1 MSAVANDLQSGFEI
15 LWYQIESVLGR
26 GGFGITYLARDN
38 NLGQLVAIKE
48 YLPHDFATRSGDS
61 TVQPVSVEQNDV
73 FSWGL
78 ERFMS
83 EAQTLAKFKH
93 PNVVRVLSVFKHNN
107 TGYMVMEYEE
117 GEDLSDV
124 YKRKKKLTQRELED
138 IYYPVIDGLS
148 SVHKEGFIHRDIK
161 PSNLYIRTDGSP
173 VLIDFGAAR
182 QAVGSKT
189 KTLTSMLSIG
199 YAPFEQYN
207 DEPGKQGPWTD
218 IYALGASLHQGITGE
233 KPMESTIRGMALL
246 HDEPDP
252 YEPLSQSRIEG
263 YSHAFLRA
271 IDQALMLQIYDRP
284 QTLEDFLGML
294 KGEIAL
300 PDLPDKNEKVTEST
314 VVRDKTVV
322 RPGKRK
328 FSGAEVEVTHLDQP
342 APNEKAA
349 TREKEPS
356 GIATTEEIKQPP
368 DKPRLNRK
376 SLITRPTF
384 LIGMAV
390 VVAIIVAF
398 VAYYPGEPSPEEHQQ
413 QRVNDL
419 LKKAGELI
427 AGGNYYDASSTSAFS
442 VYQQVLAIEPDNPAA
457 KNGIDN
463 VGQHY
468 LLQAEQFIDIKD
480 FGQADASLKIV
491 NAINPEFPGLKETV
505 GRFSENLDNEKKFKQ
520 IELYNSLANSALEKG
535 QIYKP
540 EQKSAFF
547 YYQNV
552 LKLDPENVTANLG
565 VFKIAD
571 RLIAQAQ
578 TAIKKNDTKRATT
591 LVNLAESINPDNPAI
606 QTLRQQISQTGD
618 LKKILVRADS
628 AYAKNRYT
636 SPRNDNAYDLYRQ
649 VLSIEPSN
657 QQAQKRLNQIAD
669 YYANKTQSA
678 TRSGNIATANTNL
691 GILQKFFP
699 DYSVI
704 SNLKRGI
711 SDKQNEIKKQAEIKR
726 QNEIEKQAEIK
737 RQNEIK
743 KQAEIKRQN
752 EIAAL
757 KKSEIKLPTI
767 NKLLPTGINQKQ
779 DDYQVVQDIVG
790 TFINAFKNRD
800 MNGLLE
806 VAQLTNQ
813 QRGLYAKIFG
823 LYQSVNI
830 KVAPN
835 SFTLNK
841 KDGVARVQFE
851 IIDLV
856 DTNGNQVVT
865 SANWTKIELNIAKMN
880 GSWLKAAII

>member
-1 MSAVANDLQSGFEI
+1 MSVVANDLQVGFEI
-15 LWYQIESVLGR
+15 LWYQIDSVLGR

-48 YLPHDFATRSGDS
+48 YLPRDFATRGEDS
-61 TVQPVSVEQNDV
+61 TVQPVSVDQEDV

-107 TGYMVMEYEE
+107 TGYMVMEYEQ
-117 GEDLSDV
+117 GEDLSDT
-124 YKRKKKLTQRELED
+124 YKRKKALSQGELES
-138 IYYPVIDGLS
+138 IYYPIIDGLS
-148 SVHKEGFIHRDIK
+148 QVHKEGFIHRDIK
-161 PSNLYIRTDGSP
+161 PANIFIRSDGSP

-189 KTLTSMLSIG
+189 KALTSMLSIG

-218 IYALGASLHQGITGE
+218 IYALGASLFQGITGE
-233 KPMESTIRGMALL
+233 KPVESTIRGMALL

-252 YEPLSQSRIEG
+252 YEPLSQSNVEG
-263 YSHAFLRA
+263 YTHVFLRA
-271 IDQALMLQIYDRP
+271 IDQALMLHIHDRP
-284 QTLEDFLGML
+284 QTLEEFLGML

-300 PDLPDKNEKVTEST
+300 PDLPDRDEKVTEST
-314 VVRDKTVV
+314 VVRNKTIV

-328 FSGAEVEVTHLDQP
+328 FSGAEVEVTHPDQP
-342 APNEKAA
+342 APNETAA

-356 GIATTEEIKQPP
+356 GIADTEEIKQPP
-368 DKPRLNRK
+368 DTPRRNRK

-390 VVAIIVAF
+390 VVAIIVGF
-398 VAYYPGEPSPEEHQQ
+398 VAYYPGERSPEELQQ

-419 LKKAGELI
+419 LKKADELI
-427 AGGNYYDASSTSAFS
+427 ADGKYYDASSTGAFS
-442 VYQQVLAIEPDNPAA
+442 VYQQVLAIEPANSAA
-457 KNGIDN
+457 KNGIDS

-468 LLQAEQFIDIKD
+468 LRQAEQFIEIKD

-491 NAINPEFPGLKETV
+491 NAINPEYPGLKETL
-505 GRFSENLDNEKKFKQ
+505 GRFSENLASEKKFKQ
-520 IELYNSLANSALEKG
+520 IELYNSLASTALEKG

-540 EQKSAFF
+540 DQKSALF

-565 VFKIAD
+565 LFKIAD
-571 RLIAQAQ
+571 TLIVQAQ
-578 TAIKKNDTKRATT
+578 TAVKENDIKAANT
-591 LVNLAESINPDNPAI
+591 LISLAESINPDNPAI
-606 QTLRQQISQTGD
+606 QTLRQQISQTRE
-618 LKKILVRADS
+618 LEKILARADS
-628 AYAKNRYT
+628 AYAKSRFT
-636 SPRNDNAYDLYRQ
+636 SPKDDNAYDLYRQ

-657 QQAQKRLNQIAD
+657 NQAQERLNQIAD
-669 YYANKTQSA
+669 YYANIIRSA

-691 GILQKFFP
+691 DTLQKFFP
-699 DYSVI
+699 DYSVL
-704 SNLKRGI
+704 SNLRRGI
-711 SDKQNEIKKQAEIKR
+711 IDKQNEINKQAEINRQSEIKKQAEI
-726 QNEIEKQAEIK
+726 E
-737 RQNEIK
+737 
-743 KQAEIKRQN
+743 RQN

-757 KKSEIKLPTI
+757 KKSEIKPPTI

-779 DDYQVVQDIVG
+779 DDYLVVQDIVG

-841 KDGVARVQFE
+841 NDGVARVQFE

-865 SANWTKIELNIAKMN
+865 SANWTKIELNLIKN
-880 GSWLKAAII
+880 GGWLKATII